1 VVACHRA
8 ARRDTI
14 AVMPL
19 VTRAEA
25 TSYQET
31 SLHAHVME
39 FVAGL
44 AARDDPRLRV
54 SSFGTSP
61 GGRDLPLCVLSAEGV
76 ATPDEARALGRPIV
90 LIINGIHAGEVEGK
104 ESSMMLMR
112 DLLDGALGE
121 LLRELTLVVVPLFN
135 PDGNDAVD
143 PANRRL
149 DLPKLHGQI
158 GPTLVGTRVNASG
171 INLNR
176 DYLRQDAPEM
186 RLLSSR
192 VVQVWR
198 PELTIDCHATNGSVH
213 RYAMTYDVPHTVATG
228 REEPIAYMRY
238 QMMPAVTAALAGK
251 HELLA
256 GWYGNFVEDE
266 RALDAGRDAD
276 PQAAVT
282 EGWMTYTHHPR
293 FGSNYRGLTNRLD
306 LLLEC
311 YSYLP
316 FADRVRTTYACL
328 LEALVYVAAHRDD
341 VMQVVAASQAP
352 RAQLAVRYKLEAFDE
367 PMAVPTRTPRTPDG
381 EPSSAMVRYF
391 GRFVGSTIID
401 RPPAY
406 IVDAGVATHLERHG
420 LVVEAAPAEIDA
432 EVATVVGVASEG
444 GRKILES
451 AAVGDVRVDW
461 RRASRL
467 VPASHRLVRTEQ
479 PLGAIAVYLCE
490 PESDDGAIENGLV
503 TAPGVGGEF
512 PIWRAWP

>member
-1 VVACHRA
+1 
-8 ARRDTI
+8 
-14 AVMPL
+14 MPP

-39 FVAGL
+39 FIAGL
-44 AARDDPRLRV
+44 AARSDPRLAV
-54 SSFGTSP
+54 SSFGESP
-61 GGRDLPLCVLSAEGV
+61 GGRDLPLCVLSAHGIR
-76 ATPDEARALGRPIV
+76 TPEESRRRGLPV
-90 LIINGIHAGEVEGK
+90 VMIINGIHAGEVEGK

-112 DLLDGALGE
+112 DLLDGKGADLLGA
-121 LLRELTLVVVPLFN
+121 LTLVVVPLFN

-149 DLPKLHGQI
+149 DLAKLEGQI
-158 GPTLVGTRVNASG
+158 GPAKVGTRVNASG

-176 DYLRQDAPEM
+176 DYLRQAAPEM
-186 RLLSSR
+186 RLLQSR
-192 VVQVWR
+192 VAQVWQ

-228 REEPIAYMRY
+228 REEPIAYMRSK
-238 QMMPAVTAALAGK
+238 MMPAVTRALAGE
-251 HELLA
+251 HQLLA

-266 RALDAGRDAD
+266 RALDARRDAD
-276 PQAAVT
+276 PAAATT

-293 FGSNYRGLTNRLD
+293 FGSNYRGLTSRLD

-328 LEALVYVAAHRDD
+328 LEALRYTAGHANEIVEL
-341 VMQVVAASQAP
+341 VAASRTP
-352 RAQLAVRYKLEAFDE
+352 RDRMAIRYRLDAFDE
-367 PMAVPTRTPRTPDG
+367 PIEVPTRTPRTLDG
-381 EPSSAMVRYF
+381 APSVAQLRYF
-391 GRFVGSTIID
+391 GKFVGRSVID

-406 IVDAGVATHLERHG
+406 LVDAAVGAHLARHG
-420 LVVEAAPAEIDA
+420 LTVEPAPAELDA
-432 EVATVVGVASEG
+432 EVATVAEIASEG

-451 AAVGDVRVDW
+451 AAVGDLRVEW
-461 RRASRL
+461 RRGARK
-467 VPASHRLVRTEQ
+467 VPAGSQLVRTDQ
-479 PLGAIAVYLCE
+479 PLAAIAVYLCE
-490 PESDDGAIENGLV
+490 PESDDGAVENGLV
-503 TAPGVGGEF
+503 AAPAVGAEF